1 MPLRLPSPKRIAVTA
16 AKGLSALG
24 YVLFGSI
31 LCVSST
37 GLPLV
42 SGLFAGV
49 AVGTRFG
56 ISAGAVSAVVLFYV
70 LLRRRSRVRR
80 RAPCRRPAETAS
92 RASPRLDT
100 RTKSSGR
107 RRPFRDRDPAGLRPV
122 PAARRCVRRRHDRNF
137 FEVGARAPLFP
148 VLGLPRSPSRRAR
161 GKSYRRCPSSEAW
174 AESSL
179 LATPTE
185 PRLAG
190 DPHSSEQ

>member
-70 LLRRRSRVRR
+70 LLRRRSRR
-80 RAPCRRPAETAS
+80 RAQACAVPQ
-92 RASPRLDT
+92 T
-100 RTKSSGR
+100 RGDGKPSE
-107 RRPFRDRDPAGLRPV
+107 
-122 PAARRCVRRRHDRNF
+122 PAARYPDQ
-137 FEVGARAPLFP
+137 E
-148 VLGLPRSPSRRAR
+148 LGSAATVSR
-161 GKSYRRCPSSEAW
+161 
-174 AESSL
+174 
-179 LATPTE
+179 
-185 PRLAG
+185 
-190 DPHSSEQ
+190 